1 MSGYVVGMKSP
12 IIAFL
17 GHVDAGKTSIMDCIR
32 NTYFA
37 YKEIG
42 GLTQTIGIT
51 EVPTSRIEELSK
63 ELLEK
68 FKVKVNVESLI
79 FIDSPGHEAFVT
91 LRERGASIADF
102 AILTVDSKEG
112 IQKQTIESINI
123 LKAYKTPFL
132 VALTKIDMIDGYI
145 PKKDMS
151 FLDFINSQN
160 PKYTQN
166 LEERLYSLVSDLSN
180 YGFSSERY
188 DRVKDFT
195 KEVAIVPVSSV
206 NNIGVNDL
214 LVLIIGISQRYL
226 PSEPTERADVAIV
239 EEKAIKGLGKVY
251 DAIVYSGKINVGDR
265 VLMETLDGVKETKI
279 KGIMK
284 LKPLEESRENF
295 GRYESVGSID
305 AVKPIRLILQNP
317 EALIGTSISVFK
329 DETEKEN
336 IEHTMKSS
344 IQNYNDEKSGGVI
357 VCADSIGSL
366 DAMKKLSES
375 EGIQVGL
382 AKIGSPTKRDLD
394 LAKVGNRAIMCFNV
408 KIDREVT
415 ELADAEKV
423 VLIQGKAIYSI
434 IDQYKTLLSQ
444 QKGRELQD
452 KLSKIILPAKFRV
465 IEKSVFRRSNP
476 CVFGAEILLGE
487 IRSGYRVIK
496 SDGKV
501 LGRIMDIQN
510 ENKKLENAKAGD
522 KIAVSID
529 DAVFGR
535 NLYEND
541 LLYTDIGQNDLI
553 NFEDVKDS
561 LPEDYSLALNEI
573 RKIKRF

>member
-1 MSGYVVGMKSP
+1 MKSP

-487 IRSGYRVIK
+487 IRPGYRVIK

>member
-1 MSGYVVGMKSP
+1 MKSP

-32 NTYFA
+32 DTYFA

-151 FLDFINSQN
+151 FLEFINSQN

-317 EALIGTSISVFK
+317 EVLIGTSISVFK

-434 IDQYKTLLSQ
+434 MDQYKTLLSQ

-487 IRSGYRVIK
+487 IRPGYRVIK

>member
-1 MSGYVVGMKSP
+1 MRS
-12 IIAFL
+12 
-17 GHVDAGKTSIMDCIR
+17 
-32 NTYFA
+32 
-37 YKEIG
+37 
-42 GLTQTIGIT
+42 
-51 EVPTSRIEELSK
+51 
-63 ELLEK
+63 
-68 FKVKVNVESLI
+68 
-79 FIDSPGHEAFVT
+79 
-91 LRERGASIADF
+91 
-102 AILTVDSKEG
+102 LTVDSKEG

-487 IRSGYRVIK
+487 IRPGYRVIK

>member
-1 MSGYVVGMKSP
+1 MKSP
-12 IIAFL
+12 IVAFL

-42 GLTQTIGIT
+42 GLTQTIGVT
-51 EVPTSRIEELSK
+51 EVPTFRIEELSK
-63 ELLEK
+63 DLLEK

-112 IQKQTIESINI
+112 IQRQTIESINI

-132 VALTKIDMIDGYI
+132 VAFTKIDMIDGWI

-151 FLDFINSQN
+151 FLDFIGSQN
-160 PKYTQN
+160 QKYTQN
-166 LEERLYSLVSDLSN
+166 LEEKLYSLVSDLSN

-195 KEVAIVPVSSV
+195 KEVAVVPVSSV
-206 NNIGVNDL
+206 NNIGVKDL

-226 PSEPTERADVAIV
+226 SSEQGDRSDVAIV
-239 EEKAIKGLGKVY
+239 EEKAVKGLGKVY
-251 DAIVYSGKINVGDR
+251 DAIVYSGRINVGDK
-265 VLMETLDGVKETKI
+265 VLMETIDGIKETKI

-295 GRYESVGSID
+295 GRYESVNSIE

-329 DETEKEN
+329 NEADREN
-336 IEHTMKSS
+336 IERTMKSS
-344 IQNYNDEKSGGVI
+344 IQNYNDEKREGVI

-366 DAMKKLSES
+366 DAIKKLSES

-382 AKIGSPTKRDLD
+382 VKIGSPTKRDLD
-394 LAKVGNRAIMCFNV
+394 LAKVGSKAIMCFNV
-408 KIDREVT
+408 KIDKGIA
-415 ELADAEKV
+415 ELANSEGVA
-423 VLIQGKAIYSI
+423 LIQGKAIYSI
-434 IDQYKTLLSQ
+434 IDQYKTFFSQ
-444 QKGRELQD
+444 KKDRELQD
-452 KLSKIILPAKFRV
+452 KLSKITLPAKFRV

-487 IRSGYRVIK
+487 IRPGYRIIK
-496 SDGKV
+496 SDGKP
-501 LGRIMDIQN
+501 LGKIMDIQN
-510 ENKKLENAKAGD
+510 ENKKIEGAKSGE
-522 KIAVSID
+522 KVAVSID
-529 DAVFGR
+529 DAVYGR

-541 LLYTDIGQNDLI
+541 VLYTDVGQNDLM
-553 NFEDVKDS
+553 NFEDIRNS
-561 LPEDYSLALNEI
+561 LPEDYLIALNEI

>member
-1 MSGYVVGMKSP
+1 MKSP

-32 NTYFA
+32 DTYFA

-166 LEERLYSLVSDLSN
+166 LEEKLYSLVSDLSN

>member
-1 MSGYVVGMKSP
+1 MKSP

-541 LLYTDIGQNDLI
+541 LLYTDVGQNDLI

>member
-1 MSGYVVGMKSP
+1 MKSP

-32 NTYFA
+32 DTYFA

>member
-1 MSGYVVGMKSP
+1 MKSP

-37 YKEIG
+37 YKEMG

-408 KIDREVT
+408 KIDREVA
-415 ELADAEKV
+415 ELAGAEKV

-434 IDQYKTLLSQ
+434 IDQYKTFLSQ
-444 QKGRELQD
+444 QKDRELQD

-487 IRSGYRVIK
+487 IRPGYRVIK

>member
-1 MSGYVVGMKSP
+1 MKSP

-166 LEERLYSLVSDLSN
+166 LEEKLYSLVSDLSN

-265 VLMETLDGVKETKI
+265 VLMETLDGVKKTKI

-382 AKIGSPTKRDLD
+382 AKIGSPTKRDLN

-408 KIDREVT
+408 KIDREVA

-434 IDQYKTLLSQ
+434 IDQYKTFLSQ
-444 QKGRELQD
+444 QKDRELQD

-487 IRSGYRVIK
+487 IRPGYRVIK

>member
-1 MSGYVVGMKSP
+1 MKSP

-166 LEERLYSLVSDLSN
+166 LEEKLYSLVSDLSN

-382 AKIGSPTKRDLD
+382 AKIGSPTKRDLN

-408 KIDREVT
+408 KIDREVA

-434 IDQYKTLLSQ
+434 IDQYKTFLSQ
-444 QKGRELQD
+444 QKDRELQD

-487 IRSGYRVIK
+487 IRPGYRVIK